1 MAASARRCSGAVNVL
16 MRIAEQKIQEAI
28 DRGELDNLPSA
39 GRRLV
44 LDDDAL
50 VPAELRAGYR
60 LLKNAGYVPAE
71 LALTRE
77 LGAARQ
83 LVEAALTPSEHRLAY
98 LRLESVK
105 QRLEASRGR
114 PLSPVL
120 EEAYYRQL
128 MARLES
134 SPSGTAGDTGDP

>member
-1 MAASARRCSGAVNVL
+1 

-28 DRGELDNLPSA
+28 ERGELDNLPSA

-44 LDDDAL
+44 LDDDAT
-50 VPAELRAGYR
+50 VPPELRAGYR
-60 LLKNAGYVPAE
+60 ILKNAGFVPAE

-83 LVEAALTPSEHRLAY
+83 LVEAALTSSARRSAY
-98 LRLESVK
+98 RRLEAVK
-105 QRLEASRGR
+105 LRLEASRGR

-120 EEAYYRQL
+120 EEAYYRRL
-128 MARLES
+128 VARLES
-134 SPSGTAGDTGDP
+134 PTPATTGGAEDP

>member
-1 MAASARRCSGAVNVL
+1 M
-16 MRIAEQKIQEAI
+16 
-28 DRGELDNLPSA
+28 
-39 GRRLV
+39 
-44 LDDDAL
+44 
-50 VPAELRAGYR
+50 
-60 LLKNAGYVPAE
+60 PAE

>member
-1 MAASARRCSGAVNVL
+1 VL
-16 MRIAEQKIQEAI
+16 MRIAERKIQEAI
-28 DRGELDNLPSA
+28 ERGELDNLPSA
-39 GRRLV
+39 GRRLA

-50 VPAELRAGYR
+50 VPAELRTGYR
-60 LLKNAGYVPAE
+60 LLKNAGFVPVE

-77 LGAARQ
+77 LGVARQ
-83 LVEAALTPSEHRLAY
+83 LVEAALTPSEHRLAC

-114 PLSPVL
+114 PLSPAL

-134 SPSGTAGDTGDP
+134 SPSGAAGGAGDP